1 MYINWVLSRFIF
13 GLCVPTSRLMVFRVR
28 RWSLTVASTPSLLFG
43 VRRWNLTVASGLLF
57 GLDFVDFFGG
67 VIWLEVSTRGLFF
80 RGDASS
86 RALSITSL
94 TSRAFSGERSA
105 VYIFLAVAVSWHMA
119 ADTAAAASDVKTLC
133 A

>member
-1 MYINWVLSRFIF
+1 MYMNWDLPPFIW
-13 GLCVPTSRLMVFRVR
+13 GLFSPTMRLMVLGVR
-28 RWSLTVASTPSLLFG
+28 RWILTPSLLCG
-43 VRRWNLTVASGLLF
+43 VRSRSLTVPSGLLF
-57 GLDFVDFFGG
+57 GVF
-67 VIWLEVSTRGLFF
+67 WLEVSTRGLFF

-119 ADTAAAASDVKTLC
+119 ADTAAAASVVRALC